1 MRKSKY
7 ILDAVMFSVL
17 ILLVSSA
24 IWLSL
29 KKEELPE
36 RLQNIDHMQ
45 KGEWDFSFQGLNQKD
60 YHLVDFQGKV
70 VLINIWATWCLPCV
84 EELPSLMKL
93 AQLFPEK
100 LIVLAV
106 TEENLSVVQ
115 DFIKQF
121 SQPSKNFIMGSSN
134 EILKVFEPK
143 ALPES
148 YLLNTEGKLLEKIL
162 GPRIWDSFE
171 WRSKITQM

>member
-1 MRKSKY
+1 
-7 ILDAVMFSVL
+7 MFSVL
-17 ILLVSSA
+17 IFLVSSA

-45 KGEWDFSFQGLNQKD
+45 KGEWDFSFQGLNQKE
-60 YHLVDFQGKV
+60 YRLVGFQGKV
-70 VLINIWATWCLPCV
+70 VLINVWATWCLPCV

-93 AQLFPEK
+93 AQLFPDK
-100 LIVLAV
+100 LIVVAV
-106 TEENLSVVQ
+106 TEENSSVVQ
-115 DFIKQF
+115 DFMKQF
-121 SQPSKNFIMGSSN
+121 AKPGKNFIVGVSD
-134 EILKVFEPK
+134 EVVQIFAPQ

-148 YLLNTEGKLLEKIL
+148 YLLDKEGKLLEKIL

-171 WRSKITQM
+171 WQSKIEQM